1 MAHSRISRYTITVG
15 LMLRLSILLSAL
27 VFSLGAESPLSA
39 LDPTLPVTAVVSP
52 ADPSY
57 HSSLASLEGTAADDV
72 SVSAVEVKI
81 VRESDGYFWDGAA
94 FAAAETWLAASFADP
109 NWSYATLPVWVNGSS
124 YTVISRAQDGDL
136 NYSETYSTAIF
147 HFDTGLPVSSVTVPS
162 NGSAPAL
169 FSGISGTAADAE
181 FGIAQVWV
189 KLIRAS
195 DNMYWN
201 GATSQWTV
209 AQSWNLAAGTVTW
222 SWAGPPQAA
231 MTIGGTYFAVA
242 AAKDMAG
249 NDQLAEVGASTFTFA
264 GATRPPGCADAISVK
279 SGGSG
284 SYFYIQDALDAM
296 SKDLAGDTCIVVAND
311 GSYSEE
317 VTVQGFTNNGY
328 RLIIMREPAGGSPQ
342 VSPPVSS
349 TAVFRIMNAS
359 VTIAGF
365 DAIPSGPT
373 PYGVYA
379 SSDNVIL
386 SSISV
391 VSAGNINLAGIRLAG
406 LSEVS
411 DSAVTADFS
420 HGIRLDGGLNLVART
435 SAGNNSA
442 SYATLYLSGSSSN
455 TVTGSSF
462 SNLGGSAVELLNNSD
477 RNLVDLSTI
486 TADSTAIAFHADNSD
501 QNTLTRSYVENPSG
515 YGAFLGFG
523 ADGNNVSS
531 STLVSGAGSYFALK
545 LVSVSSNSV
554 EHNIILNPA
563 GVAYTDVTGAV
574 NSVAHSTISGGGLVF
589 GAAFLDDTYGALV
602 ADSFVSG
609 GAGLF
614 VRDSTAAVVADSVLV
629 ATIPAYSA
637 LRLDSGVSF
646 TAFGNTVVSTGTGIL
661 LGAGNLGNLVVTSNT
676 VAGAAVG
683 LQLGLPGA
691 GASLEISSLTFRD
704 MAGAST
710 GVEFTG
716 GQFVSTF
723 TGFAFN
729 GPGLSVNMNSLALA
743 AGSRVTMY
751 DYSGARSGP
760 LYENDPAGYVDWYG
774 ADITAPTV
782 AVLQPVN
789 ASFRSQ
795 LLSLSGT
802 ANDNVVVGSV
812 TVSVLRNDTGL
823 YWDGAVWGA
832 AQAWVDASL
841 WPSSWTYTN
850 VPAWVDAS
858 SYTIVARAMDSSF
871 NWSAVY
877 STSVFTY
884 DITLPTAFISAPAD
898 ALRVSVLP
906 SIYGTAG
913 DALGSDYPM
922 VRIYDVALDKYWMDG
937 TGSCGAASLPGWVSS
952 DCSGFPDIWNI
963 AVGSSIAGGT
973 FSWNYDS
980 SSLPFPDRDAELR
993 VEAKAADRAGNTSVV
1008 SSTFSFDSTPP
1019 SSAITFPLNGV
1030 SYSSAAVA
1038 SIFGTSIDITSS
1050 INSVSIRMW
1059 YLSGATTYYWQPTL
1073 PHWTASD
1080 TGWWAIGG
1088 APGPKST
1095 MNPWTYT
1102 SSDFSNPGNANFAW
1116 REGTH
1121 DGLPG
1126 KVFNLATKAVDS
1138 TGNFEV
1144 NYSTRNFTYVDA
1156 DTTAPTVAV
1165 MVPVHNS
1172 VLNSLPELSGT
1183 AADNVAVGSVTLSVL
1198 NLVSGLYWDGS
1209 VWGAAPA
1216 WVDASLWPSS
1226 WTYTNVPAWVE
1237 ASSYV
1242 VTARAMDLSGNW
1254 SVVYATNVFTYDLT
1268 APVAAITAPVT
1279 GTYGSFSQLTG
1290 TAADA
1295 HGIAQVQV
1303 SVLRESDGQYWNGAA
1318 WAAGPLW
1325 NNSTGTLTWNYNGIT
1340 EAALASGTTYLF
1352 NVRAYDAAGNIS
1364 DPGPVASTFTYVL
1377 PAGGTLSPGVFSGI
1391 GVSSLTVNWST
1402 THSTAAVYQVRLSSW
1417 AAESPYLY
1425 SGSTDTTSITFTGL
1439 TPDTSYYGFVSTI
1452 PGSGFIASGFGITLA
1467 SAPAWVDFS
1476 SVAYTSATLVWAA
1489 GANPAWTV
1497 YEFEL
1502 STSSDFGA
1510 FTSSG
1515 SGPGTSADFT
1525 GLASWTQYYGRVR
1538 AVNGAGLKSAYIEG
1552 LTYALTLPILPSGS
1566 VTGLAGSALSAT
1578 TVSWTWNAGTVAD
1591 ADYFAFYDGA
1601 SVFVGTAAFGATGAY
1616 EQAGLTPNSPR
1627 LLRVRGRNTLG
1638 EGPLV
1643 DSATV
1648 YTLAALPAAPDFSA
1662 VGYSSA
1668 TLGWAD
1674 GGNPAGTIYEYE
1686 ISESNIFST
1695 FVSSGS
1701 GTALNKAF
1709 TGLLQ
1714 GATYYGRV
1722 RAVNGDSLATAYVS
1736 PAGPSITQVLLPSG
1750 LVSGLAGSAVGVSS
1764 IVWTWNVGT
1773 VASADGFALY
1783 NNPGVSVGTAAFAA
1797 SAAYTQAG
1805 LGPNSANILRVAGS
1819 NNKGEGP
1826 LAASATVYT
1835 LAQVPAEPV
1844 VSQIVLGSA
1853 ALTLGL
1859 NGNPAGTELQ
1869 LWRSADNISF
1879 ENVYEGALTA
1889 YSDPALAECSPFY
1902 YKARAR
1908 NGAGVYTAFSPTL
1921 SFTTM
1926 ASTPA
1931 APGGFY
1937 AEALDG
1943 ARITLAWEPSPSL
1956 SVAGYR
1962 LYYDNA
1968 TGTVDYNTPLNVFT
1982 STVTGWTTPALSAN
1996 STYKFA
2002 LRAAGGCGSEEKN
2015 VSLLASAQ
2023 AVGVLSGVRAAIK
2036 VPLAGKRVKGN
2047 SVTIVAEIILGQLSQ
2062 VAQVR
2067 FQYTPSGAGAWTDIT
2082 AANVNHP
2089 NPDLAAPYFVHLDAD
2104 ALGAGTYDLRAVATD
2119 IYSVADPAAPAIT
2132 IVVDPV
2138 DFDTSESVSAGEQRK
2153 EQKINNTVTSTVQAA
2168 DDTTTLVSKVV
2179 IPSGAVNDSTA
2190 ALTLVNN
2197 PAAVPAPPSGA
2208 DALNLAVKVNL
2219 SNGQS
2224 LLAAGKTAALT
2235 FSYKDDDN
2243 NGIVDG
2249 TLASVERLKVY
2260 TVPDAGGAWTQ
2271 LATSVDRTNKTIT
2284 GVTTHFS
2291 FFSVFAAPASGL
2303 SAIKVYPVPWQPG
2316 AGGRFDAAGVTFS
2329 NLPATARVKI
2339 YTITG
2344 ELVRLMEVTSA
2355 DGGIKVWDGR
2365 NSEGHKAASGIYLAF
2380 IKSGSDERTLKVA
2393 VER

>member
-1 MAHSRISRYTITVG
+1 MVRYTITVG

-27 VFSLGAESPLSA
+27 VFSLGATAPLSA

-52 ADPSY
+52 ADSSY
-57 HSSLASLEGTAADDV
+57 HSSLASITGTAADDV
-72 SVSAVEVKI
+72 LVSAVELKI
-81 VRESDGYFWDGAA
+81 VREADGYFWDGAA
-94 FAAAETWLAASFADP
+94 FVAAETWLAASFADP
-109 NWSYATLPVWVNGSS
+109 NWNYAVLPAWVNAST
-124 YTVISRAQDGDL
+124 YTVISRAQDSAL
-136 NYSETYSTAIF
+136 NYSETYSTAVF

-169 FSGISGTAADAE
+169 FSGISGTAADGE
-181 FGIAQVWV
+181 FGVAQVWV

-209 AQSWNLAAGTVTW
+209 PQSWNLAVGTVTW

-242 AAKDMAG
+242 AAKDRAG

-284 SYFYIQDALDAM
+284 SYLYIQDALDAM
-296 SKDLAGDTCIVVAND
+296 SKNLAGDTCIVVAND

-317 VTVQGFTNNGY
+317 VTVQGFNNNGY

-342 VSPPVSS
+342 VTPPASS

-359 VTIAGF
+359 VTVAGF

-386 SSISV
+386 SSVSV

-406 LSEVS
+406 RSEVL
-411 DSAVTADFS
+411 DSAVTGDFG

-462 SNLGGSAVELLNNSD
+462 SNLGGSAVELLNNSN
-477 RNLVDLSTI
+477 RNLVDRSTM
-486 TADSTAIAFHADNSD
+486 TANSTAMAFHADNSD
-501 QNTLTRSYVENPSG
+501 WNTLTRSYVANPAG

-523 ADGNNVSS
+523 ADGNNISS
-531 STLVSGAGSYFALK
+531 STILSNAAAYFAVK
-545 LVSVSSNSV
+545 LDNVSDNALAYNAVS
-554 EHNIILNPA
+554 NPA
-563 GVAYTDVTGAV
+563 GVALTVVFSSYTSVDHSTVTSAAAAYPAVFVDASYQTSLLNSVITGADAYFARA
-574 NSVAHSTISGGGLVF
+574 STGAWVA
-589 GAAFLDDTYGALV
+589 Y
-602 ADSFVSG
+602 
-609 GAGLF
+609 
-614 VRDSTAAVVADSVLV
+614 SVLF
-629 ATIPAYSA
+629 ATNSTGTGFHAES
-637 LRLDSGVSF
+637 SVGVSSVLNDINSF
-646 TAFGNTVVSTGTGIL
+646 GTGIL
-661 LGAGNLGNLVVTSNT
+661 LGPGVGGAVTLSSTT
-676 VAGAAVG
+676 VKETLYGLKLDAPAAGATLFV
-683 LQLGLPGA
+683 
-691 GASLEISSLTFRD
+691 SSLTFAY
-704 MAGAST
+704 MAPGAT
-710 GVEFTG
+710 AVEFLG
-716 GQFVSTF
+716 GQYISTF
-723 TGFAFN
+723 SGVGFN
-729 GPGLSVNMNSLALA
+729 SSSMTVNVQGLSLA
-743 AGSRVTMY
+743 AGSRITMR
-751 DYSGARSGP
+751 DYSGLRAGP
-760 LYENDPAGYVDWYG
+760 LYENDPSGYIDWYG
-774 ADITAPTV
+774 ADITVPTV
-782 AVLQPVN
+782 AVLEPVS
-789 ASFRSQ
+789 ASFRNQ

-802 ANDNVVVGSV
+802 AADNVAVGSV
-812 TVSVLRNDTGL
+812 TVAVLRNDTGL

-832 AQAWVDASL
+832 AQAWLDAAL
-841 WPSSWTYTN
+841 WPSSWTYTT
-850 VPAWVDAS
+850 VPAWVNAS
-858 SYTIVARAMDSSF
+858 SYTVIARAMDNSG

-877 STSVFTY
+877 STAVFTY
-884 DITLPTAFISAPAD
+884 DVALPTVFISTPAD
-898 ALRVSVLP
+898 ATRVSALP
-906 SIYGTAG
+906 LIYGTAG
-913 DALGSDYPM
+913 DTLGSEYPM
-922 VRIYDVALDKYWMDG
+922 VRIYDVALNKYWMDG
-937 TGSCGAASLPGWVSS
+937 TGFCGGTSLPGWVSLA
-952 DCSGFPDIWNI
+952 CSGFPDIWNV
-963 AVGSSIAGGT
+963 AVGSSIVAGS
-973 FSWNYDS
+973 FSWSYNS
-980 SSLPFPDRDAELR
+980 GSLPFPDRDAELR
-993 VEAKAADRAGNTSVV
+993 VEAKAVDRAGNTSVV
-1008 SSTFSFDSTPP
+1008 SSTFSFDNTPP
-1019 SSAITFPLNGV
+1019 SSAVTYPMNGV
-1030 SYSSAAVA
+1030 SYSSAAVS
-1038 SIFGTSIDITSS
+1038 SISGTSLDITSS
-1050 INSVSIRMW
+1050 VSSVDIRMW
-1059 YLSGATTYYWQPTL
+1059 YLSGVTTYYWQPTL

-1080 TGWWAIGG
+1080 TGWWAISG
-1088 APGPKST
+1088 ASGPKST
-1095 MNPWTYT
+1095 MNPWVYT
-1102 SSDFSNPGNANFAW
+1102 NPDFSNPGNSNFAW

-1126 KVFNLATKAVDS
+1126 KVFNLATRAIDS
-1138 TGNFEV
+1138 TTNFQV
-1144 NYSTRNFTYVDA
+1144 NYATRTFTYIDA
-1156 DTTAPTVAV
+1156 DVTAPTVAIL
-1165 MVPVHNS
+1165 VPVHNS
-1172 VLNSLPELSGT
+1172 VLSSLPEINGT
-1183 AADNVAVGSVTLSVL
+1183 AADNVAVASVAVSVL
-1198 NLVSGLYWDGS
+1198 NLPLGQYWNGS
-1209 VWGAAPA
+1209 AWGAATA
-1216 WVDASLWPSS
+1216 WVDADLWPSS

-1237 ASSYV
+1237 SSSYV
-1242 VTARAMDLSGNW
+1242 VTAKAMDPAGNW
-1254 SVVYATNVFTYDLT
+1254 SAVYSTNVFTYSLVP
-1268 APVAAITAPVT
+1268 A
-1279 GTYGSFSQLTG
+1279 
-1290 TAADA
+1290 
-1295 HGIAQVQV
+1295 
-1303 SVLRESDGQYWNGAA
+1303 GALS
-1318 WAAGPLW
+1318 P
-1325 NNSTGTLTWNYNGIT
+1325 
-1340 EAALASGTTYLF
+1340 ALA
-1352 NVRAYDAAGNIS
+1352 
-1364 DPGPVASTFTYVL
+1364 
-1377 PAGGTLSPGVFSGI
+1377 SGI
-1391 GVSSLTVNWST
+1391 GVSSITINWGSTFGAGTTYYVN
-1402 THSTAAVYQVRLSSW
+1402 LSSW
-1417 AAESPYLY
+1417 TGAAPFISSSASFASLV
-1425 SGSTDTTSITFTGL
+1425 TFTGL
-1439 TPDTSYYGFVSTI
+1439 APDTSYYGFVSTDAAN
-1452 PGSGFIASGFGITLA
+1452 SFIASGFGLTLA

-1510 FTSSG
+1510 FTASG
-1515 SGPGTSADFT
+1515 TGTGTSAIFT
-1525 GLASWTQYYGRVR
+1525 GLSSWTQYYGRAR
-1538 AVNGAGLKSAYIEG
+1538 AVNGAGFKSAYTEG
-1552 LTYALTLPILPSGS
+1552 LSSTLTQPLLPTGS
-1566 VTGLAGSALSAT
+1566 VTGLAGSVLSAT
-1578 TVSWTWNAGTVAD
+1578 TVSWSWNAGTVTD
-1591 ADYFAFYDGA
+1591 ADYFSFYDGA
-1601 SVFVGTAAFGATGAY
+1601 SVFVGTVAFGATGAY
-1616 EQAGLTPNSPR
+1616 EQYGLTPNSPHM
-1627 LLRVRGRNTLG
+1627 LRVRGRNTLG

-1643 DSATV
+1643 DSATM
-1648 YTLAALPAAPDFSA
+1648 YTLAAVPASPVFSA

-1668 TLGWAD
+1668 TLGWASA
-1674 GGNPAGTIYEYE
+1674 GNSAGTVYEYE
-1686 ISESNIFST
+1686 ISESNVFST

-1701 GTALNKAF
+1701 GTALNKVF

-1722 RAVNGDSLATAYVS
+1722 RAMNGDSLATAYVS
-1736 PAGPSITQVLLPSG
+1736 PAGPAITAVLLPSG

-1764 IVWTWNVGT
+1764 IVWTWNSGT
-1773 VASADGFALY
+1773 LFAADGFALY
-1783 NNPGVSVGTAAFAA
+1783 DNPGVSVGTAAFAA

-1805 LGPNSANILRVAGS
+1805 LGPNTANILRVAGS
-1819 NNKGEGP
+1819 NNRGEGP

-1835 LAQVPAEPV
+1835 LALVPAAPV
-1844 VSQIVLGSA
+1844 VSQLVLSSA

-1859 NGNPAGTELQ
+1859 NGNPAGTGLQ

-1879 ENVYEGALTA
+1879 ENVYEGALTS

-1908 NGAGVYTAFSPTL
+1908 NGAGIYTAFSPTL

-1943 ARITLAWEPSPSL
+1943 ARIALAWEPSPSL
-1956 SVAGYR
+1956 FAAGYR

-1968 TGTVDYNTPLNVFT
+1968 TGTVDYNTPLAVFT
-1982 STVTGWTTPALSAN
+1982 STETSWTTPVLTAG

-2047 SVTIVAEIILGQLSQ
+2047 SVTIVAEIILGQVSQ

-2067 FQYTPSGAGAWTDIT
+2067 FQYTPSGAGAWTDIP

-2168 DDTTTLVSKVV
+2168 DDTTTLLSKVV
-2179 IPSGAVNDSTA
+2179 IPSGAVSDSTA

-2224 LLAAGKTAALT
+2224 QLAAGKTAALT

-2260 TVPDAGGAWTQ
+2260 TVPDSGGSWTQ

-2303 SAIKVYPVPWQPG
+2303 SAIKIYPVPWQPG

-2329 NLPATARVKI
+2329 NLPATARIKI

-2344 ELVRLMEVTSA
+2344 ELVRLMEVTSS
-2355 DGGIKVWDGR
+2355 DGGVKVWDGR

>member
-1 MAHSRISRYTITVG
+1 
-15 LMLRLSILLSAL
+15 MLRLSILLSAL
-27 VFSLGAESPLSA
+27 VFSLGAAPLSA

-52 ADPSY
+52 SHNSY
-57 HSSLASLEGTAADDV
+57 LSSLASITGTAADDV
-72 SVSAVEVKI
+72 LVSAVELKI
-81 VRESDGYFWDGAA
+81 VREADGYFWDGAA
-94 FAAAETWLAASFADP
+94 WVAAETWLAASFADP
-109 NWSYATLPVWVNGSS
+109 NWSYAVLPVWVNGSS
-124 YTVISRAQDGDL
+124 YTVISRAQDSGL
-136 NYSETYSTAIF
+136 NYSETYSTAVF
-147 HFDTGLPVSSVTVPS
+147 SFDTGLPVSSVTVPS

-169 FSGISGTAADAE
+169 FSGISGTAADGE
-181 FGIAQVWV
+181 FGVAQVWV

-209 AQSWNLAAGTVTW
+209 PQSWNLAVGTVAW

-249 NDQLAEVGASTFTFA
+249 NDQVSELGASTFTFA
-264 GATRPPGCADAISVK
+264 GATRPAGCADAISVK
-279 SGGSG
+279 SGGTG
-284 SYFYIQDALDAM
+284 SYLYIQDALDAM

-317 VTVQGFTNNGY
+317 VTVQGFNNNGY

-342 VSPPVSS
+342 VSPPASS

-373 PYGVYA
+373 PYGVYS

-386 SSISV
+386 SSVSV

-406 LSEVS
+406 LSQVL
-411 DSAVTADFS
+411 DSAVTGDFS

-442 SYATLYLSGSSSN
+442 SYATLYLLGSSSN

-462 SNLGGSAVELLNNSD
+462 SNLGGSAVELLNDSNH
-477 RNLVDLSTI
+477 NLVDLSTI
-486 TADSTAIAFHADNSD
+486 TADSTAMAFHADNSD
-501 QNTLTRSYVENPSG
+501 WNTLTRSYVENPSG

-523 ADGNNVSS
+523 ADSNNISS
-531 STLVSGAGSYFALK
+531 STLVSGGGAYFALK

-554 EHNIILNPA
+554 EHNNILNPA
-563 GVAYTDVTGAV
+563 GVAYTDVTGAA
-574 NSVAHSTISGGGLVF
+574 NSVAHSTITGGGGVL
-589 GAAFLDDTYGALV
+589 GAAFLDDTYGASV

-609 GAGLF
+609 GQGLF
-614 VRDSTAAVVADSVLV
+614 VRYSTGASVAYSAL
-629 ATIPAYSA
+629 ACTSPSYSA
-637 LRLDSGVSF
+637 LRLDSSAGFS
-646 TAFGNTVVSTGTGIL
+646 AIGNTIVSTGTGIL
-661 LGAGNLGNLVVTSNT
+661 LSTGNMGTIVVASNT

-683 LQLGLPGA
+683 LKLGQPGA
-691 GASLEISSLTFRD
+691 GASLQISSLTF
-704 MAGAST
+704 GALYGGST

-716 GQFVSTF
+716 GQVVSTF

-729 GPGLSVNMNSLALA
+729 SPGLSVNVSALALA

-751 DYSGARSGP
+751 DYSGPRAGP

-774 ADITAPTV
+774 ADITVPTV
-782 AVLQPVN
+782 AVLEPVN
-789 ASFRSQ
+789 ASFRNQ

-802 ANDNVVVGSV
+802 AADNVAVGSV

-832 AQAWVDASL
+832 AQAWLDASL
-841 WPSSWTYTN
+841 WPSSWTYTT
-850 VPAWVDAS
+850 VPAWVNAS
-858 SYTIVARAMDSSF
+858 SYTVIARSRDSSS

-877 STSVFTY
+877 STASFTY
-884 DITLPTAFISAPAD
+884 DIIPP
-898 ALRVSVLP
+898 SVAVATP
-906 SIYGTAG
+906 VTGTYASFTDIQGTAADPAG
-913 DALGSDYPM
+913 IAR
-922 VRIYDVALDKYWMDG
+922 VDVAVLRASDGLYWSGSAWASGPLWNTSTG
-937 TGSCGAASLPGWVSS
+937 TV
-952 DCSGFPDIWNI
+952 
-963 AVGSSIAGGT
+963 
-973 FSWNYDS
+973 SWNYNGITS
-980 SSLPFPDRDAELR
+980 
-993 VEAKAADRAGNTSVV
+993 AALTSGVTYLFLLHGYDTAGNMSNPVLG
-1008 SSTFSFDSTPP
+1008 SSTF
-1019 SSAITFPLNGV
+1019 
-1030 SYSSAAVA
+1030 
-1038 SIFGTSIDITSS
+1038 
-1050 INSVSIRMW
+1050 
-1059 YLSGATTYYWQPTL
+1059 
-1073 PHWTASD
+1073 
-1080 TGWWAIGG
+1080 
-1088 APGPKST
+1088 
-1095 MNPWTYT
+1095 
-1102 SSDFSNPGNANFAW
+1102 
-1116 REGTH
+1116 
-1121 DGLPG
+1121 
-1126 KVFNLATKAVDS
+1126 
-1138 TGNFEV
+1138 
-1144 NYSTRNFTYVDA
+1144 TYVVPPGDL
-1156 DTTAPTVAV
+1156 TAPTVAILA
-1165 MVPVHNS
+1165 PAHNS
-1172 VLNSLPELSGT
+1172 VLNSLPGINGT
-1183 AADNVAVGSVTLSVL
+1183 AADNVSVASVTLSVL
-1198 NLVSGLYWDGS
+1198 NLQAGQYWNGS

-1216 WVDASLWPSS
+1216 WVDAALWPSS

-1242 VTARAMDLSGNW
+1242 VTARAMDAAGNW

-1268 APVAAITAPVT
+1268 APAAAVTSPVT
-1279 GTYGSFSQLTG
+1279 GTYAAFTSVDG
-1290 TAADA
+1290 TASDA
-1295 HGIAQVQV
+1295 HGVALVQV
-1303 SVLRESDGQYWNGAA
+1303 AVLRESDGQYWDGAA

-1340 EAALASGTTYLF
+1340 AAALTSGTTYLF
-1352 NVRAYDAAGNIS
+1352 TLRAYDLAGNVS
-1364 DPGPVASTFTYVL
+1364 NTALGVSSFTYVL
-1377 PAGGTLSPGVFSGI
+1377 PPGGLLSPGVFSGV

-1417 AAESPYLY
+1417 AAESPFLY
-1425 SGSTDTTSITFTGL
+1425 SGSTDTASLTFTGL
-1439 TPDTSYYGFVSTI
+1439 APDTSYYGFVSTI

-1476 SVAYTSATLVWAA
+1476 SVAYTSATLIWAA

-1515 SGPGTSADFT
+1515 SGTGTSAVFT
-1525 GLASWTQYYGRVR
+1525 GLASWTQYYGRAR
-1538 AVNGAGLKSAYIEG
+1538 AVNGAGFRSAYTEG
-1552 LTYALTLPILPSGS
+1552 FSSTLTLPILPTGL

-1578 TVSWTWNAGTVAD
+1578 TVSWNWSSGTVAD
-1591 ADYFAFYDGA
+1591 SDYFSFYDGA
-1601 SVFVGTAAFGATGAY
+1601 SVFVGTVAFGVTGAY
-1616 EQAGLTPNSPR
+1616 EQAGLTPNSAHM
-1627 LLRVRGRNTLG
+1627 LRVRGRNTLG

-1648 YTLAALPAAPDFSA
+1648 YTLAAVPASPVFSA

-1668 TLGWAD
+1668 TLGWASA
-1674 GGNPAGTIYEYE
+1674 GNSAGTVYEYE
-1686 ISESNIFST
+1686 LSESAVFSG
-1695 FVSSGS
+1695 FVSSGT
-1701 GTALNKAF
+1701 GTGLNTLF

-1736 PAGPSITQVLLPSG
+1736 PAGPAITQVLLPSG

-1764 IVWTWNVGT
+1764 IVWTWNSGT
-1773 VASADGFALY
+1773 LAAADGFALY
-1783 NNPGVSVGTAAFAA
+1783 NNPGVSVGTAAYAA

-1805 LGPNSANILRVAGS
+1805 LGPNTANILRVAGS

-1835 LAQVPAEPV
+1835 LALTPAEPA
-1844 VSQIVLGSA
+1844 VSQLVLSSA
-1853 ALTLGL
+1853 GLTLGL

-1879 ENVYEGALTA
+1879 ENIYEGALTS
-1889 YSDPALAECSPFY
+1889 YSDPALAECSSFY

-1908 NGAGVYTAFSPTL
+1908 NGAGIYTAFSPTL
-1921 SFTTM
+1921 SFITM

-1943 ARITLAWEPSPSL
+1943 ARIALAWEPSPSL
-1956 SVAGYR
+1956 LVAGYR

-1968 TGTVDYNTPLNVFT
+1968 TGTVDYNTPLAVFT
-1982 STVTGWTTPALSAN
+1982 STETAWTTPALSAG

-2002 LRAAGGCGSEEKN
+2002 LRAAGNCGSEEKN
-2015 VSLLASAQ
+2015 LSLLASAQ

-2047 SVTIVAEIILGQLSQ
+2047 SVTIVAEIILGQVSQ

-2067 FQYTPSGAGAWTDIT
+2067 FQYTPSGAGAWTDVP

-2179 IPSGAVNDSTA
+2179 IPSGAVSDSTA

-2260 TVPDAGGAWTQ
+2260 TVPDAGGSWTQ
-2271 LATSVDRTNKTIT
+2271 LATSVDRANKTIT

-2329 NLPATARVKI
+2329 NLPATARIKI

-2355 DGGIKVWDGR
+2355 DGGVKVWDGR